1 MEIDKSYTIEDY
13 QELMIIYENYIAQ
26 LVGIDWNDLIFDL
39 NYGKLRVIEDK
50 TKAPTGAKE
59 LK

>member
-1 MEIDKSYTIEDY
+1 
-13 QELMIIYENYIAQ
+13 MIIYENYIAQ

-50 TKAPTGAKE
+50 TKAPTGAKG
-59 LK
+59 